1 MQNDP
6 IAESAMATL
15 LARHPALAACA
26 DKITAA
32 YRILRDS
39 IAQGGTVFVCGNGG
53 SHADAD
59 HIIGELSK
67 GFLLKRKLPAELV
80 KSMSEK
86 LGEDA
91 APLCD
96 RLQMGMRAML
106 LDAHPALSSAYANDV
121 DPFMC
126 YAQQLFVMGREN
138 DVVIGLSTS
147 GNAENIRNVFKV
159 AGGRGIKR
167 ILFTGNRHGK
177 CEQYADCVID
187 VPESETYKIQELHLP
202 TYHAICIMLEEYFYG
217 GK

>member
-1 MQNDP
+1 
-6 IAESAMATL
+6 MATL

-26 DKITAA
+26 DKITDA

-39 IAQGGTVFVCGNGG
+39 ITQGGTVFVCGNGG
-53 SHADAD
+53 SRADAD

-80 KSMSEK
+80 ESMSEK

-121 DPFMC
+121 DPVMC

-177 CEQYADCVID
+177 CEQYADSVID

-202 TYHAICIMLEEYFYG
+202 TYHAICIMLEEYFYA

>member
-26 DKITAA
+26 DKITDA

-121 DPFMC
+121 DPVMC
-126 YAQQLFVMGREN
+126 YQHLRKRGKHPQRLQSRRRTRHQTHPLHRKPSRQMRTVCR
-138 DVVIGLSTS
+138 LRHRRSR
-147 GNAENIRNVFKV
+147 IRNLQDS
-159 AGGRGIKR
+159 GTPPPD
-167 ILFTGNRHGK
+167 LSCN
-177 CEQYADCVID
+177 
-187 VPESETYKIQELHLP
+187 LH
-202 TYHAICIMLEEYFYG
+202 HA
-217 GK
+217 

>member
-6 IAESAMATL
+6 IAESVMATL

-26 DKITAA
+26 DKITDA

-59 HIIGELSK
+59 HIIGERSK

-91 APLCD
+91 TDLCG

-121 DPFMC
+121 DPVMC

-202 TYHAICIMLEEYFYG
+202 TYHAICIMLEEYFYA